1 MFEAKV
7 RINNQYIL
15 KDLLWGQG
23 LRNLNYICDEG
34 LGEDLMSHIEDV
46 FGDEVHDIDEIND
59 YLANKLDVN
68 LFISTHTLLNDL
80 WTINELMEYANKL
93 GYPEAYDKIKK
104 FIASGN
110 SKELWN
116 YLKDN
121 FSNYSLDRVFF
132 EVVDLEDITDV
143 LRGGLNYE

>member
-34 LGEDLMSHIEDV
+34 LGEDLMFHIEDV
-46 FGDEVHDIDEIND
+46 FGDEVHEIGKINN

-68 LFISTHTLLNDL
+68 LFISTHILLNDL
-80 WTINELMEYANKL
+80 WTINELMEYAKQL
-93 GYPEAYDKIKK
+93 DYPEAHDKIEE
-104 FIASGN
+104 FIDSDN
-110 SKELWN
+110 SEELWN

-121 FSNYSLDRVFF
+121 FSNYSLNKVFS
-132 EVVDLEDITDV
+132 EIVDLEDITEQ
-143 LRGGLNYE
+143 NCNF

>member
-34 LGEDLMSHIEDV
+34 LGEYLMSYIEDI
-46 FGDEVHDIDEIND
+46 FGDKAHDIGEINN
-59 YLANKLDVN
+59 YIANKLDVN
-68 LFISTHTLLNDL
+68 LFIATHMLLNDL
-80 WTINELMEYANKL
+80 WTIDELMGFAYQL
-93 GYPEAYDKIKK
+93 GYPEAHDKIEE
-104 FIASGN
+104 FMASG
-110 SKELWN
+110 KAEELWF

-121 FSNYSLDRVFF
+121 FSNYSLNKVFS
-132 EVVDLEDITDV
+132 EVV
-143 LRGGLNYE
+143 NYV

>member
-34 LGEDLMSHIEDV
+34 LGEYLMSYIEDI
-46 FGDEVHDIDEIND
+46 FRDEVHDIGEINN

-68 LFISTHTLLNDL
+68 LFIATHMLLNDL
-80 WTINELMEYANKL
+80 LTIDELMGFAYQL
-93 GYPEAYDKIKK
+93 GYPEAHDKIEE
-104 FIASGN
+104 FMASGN
-110 SKELWN
+110 AEELWS

-121 FSNYSLDRVFF
+121 FSNYPLNKVFS
-132 EVVDLEDITDV
+132 EVVSVELEDIIDV
-143 LRGGLNYE
+143 